1 LNAAKFVVC
10 VLAASLAPAALHVSG
25 VGAGVGNAALESRRD
40 RRAVAV
46 AVGVRESDD
55 GRYFFAGPGDGGITA
70 GLFVPETPLER
81 AARGLDLVGE
91 ILDLPLNV
99 LAVFGDTLGSL
110 GDDGSSTLLR
120 RE

>member
-1 LNAAKFVVC
+1 
-10 VLAASLAPAALHVSG
+10 
-25 VGAGVGNAALESRRD
+25 
-40 RRAVAV
+40 
-46 AVGVRESDD
+46 VGVRESDD
-55 GRYFFAGPGDGGITA
+55 GRYCFAGSGDGGITA
-70 GLFVPETPLER
+70 GLFVPETLEG